1 MMPAR
6 AASPL
11 ATAHGYEPT
20 VPLFTKPGVC
30 PELAAV
36 EVDEAKVEVP
46 VAAEV
51 VKVEVATP
59 EAVEVIK
66 LEVATPEAV
75 VDAAVVV

>member
-1 MMPAR
+1 M
-6 AASPL
+6 
-11 ATAHGYEPT
+11 
-20 VPLFTKPGVC
+20 FTKPGVC
-30 PELAAV
+30 PALAAV